1 MGLAGCVGTSVL
13 GDDTVRVEVWVLVL
27 VCWWRWCMCD
37 GTVGVYWLVLFG
49 LWLLIGLGWLLVG
62 CVSVAV

>member
-1 MGLAGCVGTSVL
+1 
-13 GDDTVRVEVWVLVL
+13 
-27 VCWWRWCMCD
+27 MCD